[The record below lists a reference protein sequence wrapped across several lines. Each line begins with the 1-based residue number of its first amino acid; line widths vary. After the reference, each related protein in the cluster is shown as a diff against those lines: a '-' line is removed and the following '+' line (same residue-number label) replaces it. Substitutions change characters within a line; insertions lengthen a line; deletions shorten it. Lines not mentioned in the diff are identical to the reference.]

1 MKEKASDLTKALC
14 LRILAKSFLTA
25 YALCTAFH
33 APLAPGQY
41 ETFIDYAI
49 ASIYE
54 ILGEYD
60 LRFFLLLLL
69 AAVFYRFAHRR
80 LEGTEQDGRSSALL
94 AGFFALCLLFG
105 QSYHLAA
112 DSSYILGS
120 PVNLLKS
127 ALSFGGYAGLFRA
140 LIGLVWQA
148 MDSHGFTGGGEHFF
162 SRHAFSR
169 SFLILAGAYLPFLLL
184 AFPGNLCWDAI
195 GQIEQVMGSAGYS
208 THHPLFHTLIMG
220 GLVKAGQTLFHSPEI
235 GLFVYMLLQ
244 DAMLAAALAGACRTR
259 RAYRERNIPDE
270 IFLNTMGCFRRFLM
284 ETHEMSGR
292 WAFDRG
298 FWTWRQ
304 TGCLLFRLGTLEFEY
319 CGPMRGEH
327 RPKELAEAPVVNVHI
342 PSDAVLTREEL
353 DRSYDRAERFFAEEG
368 HALCHQ
374 GPPRAVL
381 CGTWLLAP
389 ALAELLPEGSGIR
402 CFAGDYRLYAVEED
416 APDFYRWLFGSEEP
430 LPVKALPERTSLQR
444 RAKARLAAGGKIGA
458 ACGILTR

>member
-69 AAVFYRFAHRR
+69 AVVFYRFAHRR

-244 DAMLAAALAGACRTR
+244 DGGGAGGYDRGPLPPRRVLPPPAYTAGAVLRHAGVFQHGLHR
-259 RAYRERNIPDE
+259 RE
-270 IFLNTMGCFRRFLM
+270 
-284 ETHEMSGR
+284 GR
-292 WAFDRG
+292 ALRG
-298 FWTWRQ
+298 LH
-304 TGCLLFRLGTLEFEY
+304 GPLLPVA
-319 CGPMRGEH
+319 GP
-327 RPKELAEAPVVNVHI
+327 AP
-342 PSDAVLTREEL
+342 
-353 DRSYDRAERFFAEEG
+353 G
-368 HALCHQ
+368 
-374 GPPRAVL
+374 G
-381 CGTWLLAP
+381 AP
-389 ALAELLPEGSGIR
+389 AHP
-402 CFAGDYRLYAVEED
+402 
-416 APDFYRWLFGSEEP
+416 
-430 LPVKALPERTSLQR
+430 
-444 RAKARLAAGGKIGA
+444 
-458 ACGILTR
+458 